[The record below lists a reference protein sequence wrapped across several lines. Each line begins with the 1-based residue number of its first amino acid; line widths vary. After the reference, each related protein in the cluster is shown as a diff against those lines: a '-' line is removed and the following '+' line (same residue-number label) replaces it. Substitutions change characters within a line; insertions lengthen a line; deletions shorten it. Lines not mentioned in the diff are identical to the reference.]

1 MSPPHMYHR
10 RPPVSESYHKPQ
22 SPHNVAQFDLV
33 HCHTLNVVAT
43 HTWWNA
49 TQEALT
55 GEKTRESPKVDTL
68 TNSHLLAIIGSWS
81 RCSKALSA
89 HPADLKLVSLM
100 VFIPF
105 CDHFSLSVGS
115 H

>member
-1 MSPPHMYHR
+1 MSPPHMYHN

-55 GEKTRESPKVDTL
+55 AEKTRESPKVDTL

-81 RCSKALSA
+81 RCSKERCQLI
-89 HPADLKLVSLM
+89 LLILNWSL
-100 VFIPF
+100 
-105 CDHFSLSVGS
+105 
-115 H
+115 